1 MNRDD
6 AFLLDIL
13 RFSERAMR
21 ATNGRHLEELQG
33 DEILQS
39 ALVHPLIVIGEA
51 VKGLSGKFREQNT
64 QNSVGA
70 DGWHARQAYP
80 RIPSHRLGTGLESS
94 D

>member
-13 RFSERAMR
+13 RYSERAMR
-21 ATNGRHLEELQG
+21 ATKGRGLEELQR
-33 DEILQS
+33 DETLQS

-51 VKGLSGKFREQNT
+51 VKGLSAEFREEKHP
-64 QNSVGA
+64 NSVGA
-70 DGWHARQAYP
+70 DGWHARQAHS
-80 RIPSHRLGTGLESS
+80 RLPSHRLGTGVESG

>member
-21 ATNGRHLEELQG
+21 ATNGRRLEELQS
-33 DEILQS
+33 DETLQS

-51 VKGLSGKFREQNT
+51 VKGLSGKFREENT
-64 QNSVGA
+64 Q
-70 DGWHARQAYP
+70 
-80 RIPSHRLGTGLESS
+80 IPWAQIAGMRDRLIQLTIAPIGNWFGKR
-94 D
+94 